1 MIRIL
6 RTKNIIWP
14 RFQTLVKGAL
24 SQLIMNDVNPTLSGV
39 RIAVITYDATAIR
52 VIDFDNAQRARE
64 LKQRIESQ
72 MQISLPNSAQNLA
85 GGLDRV
91 LELTDRVQTS
101 GMRDLF
107 FDFEKT
113 PQLWFLS
120 LIHI

>member
-1 MIRIL
+1 
-6 RTKNIIWP
+6 
-14 RFQTLVKGAL
+14 
-24 SQLIMNDVNPTLSGV
+24 MNDVNPTLSGV

-113 PQLWFLS
+113 PQLWFF
-120 LIHI
+120 IF